1 MSDGPFRNP
10 TFGTNP
16 KVRKNVGV
24 VAESPRNLTLSR
36 RRREETDHR
45 YETMAFSISES
56 ESDLRNP
63 AEFAISLFEALVFR
77 VKTKPVLP
85 NMGISW
91 ARISGGTSD
100 D

>member
-1 MSDGPFRNP
+1 
-10 TFGTNP
+10 
-16 KVRKNVGV
+16 
-24 VAESPRNLTLSR
+24 
-36 RRREETDHR
+36 
-45 YETMAFSISES
+45 MAFSMSDSEG
-56 ESDLRNP
+56 DLRNP